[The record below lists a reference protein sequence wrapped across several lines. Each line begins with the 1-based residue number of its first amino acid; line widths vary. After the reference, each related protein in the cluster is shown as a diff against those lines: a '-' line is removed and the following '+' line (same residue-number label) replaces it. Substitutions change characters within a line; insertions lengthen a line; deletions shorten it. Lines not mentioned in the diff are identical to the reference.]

1 MERNDESMSKEKRF
15 ALNHVLLR
23 DDTYAL
29 LNSIK
34 EQEQEKQIYT
44 VTNNIIINAALQMY
58 AESKR

>member
-58 AESKR
+58 AERKR

>member
-1 MERNDESMSKEKRF
+1 MSMNKDKRF

-34 EQEQEKQIYT
+34 EREQSKQMYT

-58 AESKR
+58 AERNR

>member
-1 MERNDESMSKEKRF
+1 MERNDMSMNKDKRF

-34 EQEQEKQIYT
+34 EREQSKQMYT

-58 AESKR
+58 AERNR

>member
-1 MERNDESMSKEKRF
+1 MSMKKSENHL

-34 EQEQEKQIYT
+34 EHEQSKQMYT
-44 VTNNIIINAALQMY
+44 VTNNIIINAALKRY
-58 AESKR
+58 AERNGR

>member
-44 VTNNIIINAALQMY
+44 VTNNIIINAALRMY
-58 AESKR
+58 AERNR